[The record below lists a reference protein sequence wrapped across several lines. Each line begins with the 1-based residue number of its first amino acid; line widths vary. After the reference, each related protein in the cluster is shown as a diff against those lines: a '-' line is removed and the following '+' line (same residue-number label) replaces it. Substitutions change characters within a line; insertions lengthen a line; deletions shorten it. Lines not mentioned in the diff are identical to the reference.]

1 MNPLAPP
8 PPSKRPVITDAGSI
22 DYLSGDVYNS
32 STSSGPAEPAPS
44 SVRTPP
50 RNPKPSSFTPAVSS
64 SPSHPLTDTNS
75 PPSFENPFY
84 GEPTGEN
91 KSDKAPVIP
100 RDSASPPGPLPPPP
114 SRYNQRQQYFEQQTG
129 SGSSSPY
136 NSLVGQTQNLSL
148 GPSTPPK
155 QEKPEDALFKDLV
168 DFAKSKSSASKSNN
182 RSF

>member
-1 MNPLAPP
+1 VNPLAPP